1 LQVEIETVAEE
12 IAGDMLCDT
21 VDKLVDCLQ
30 WVHKVEGSH
39 TEQVYTWRPHANKLL
54 ARKFAFIHVSHASVS

>member
-1 LQVEIETVAEE
+1 MYYTSLLTVQELQVEIETVAEE

-30 WVHKVEGSH
+30 
-39 TEQVYTWRPHANKLL
+39 
-54 ARKFAFIHVSHASVS
+54 